1 MFRRTFLAA
10 TLFAVA
16 GSALAQSA
24 SNLSGAWRGGYVS
37 SDRNDVNEFTLN
49 LVQSGSRLSGSMVEV
64 NLIGNFDR
72 SMFLTSNLEGTV
84 SGRDVVLVKTYD
96 GSGGV
101 SHSVRYSGTVSAN
114 GRTIKG
120 TYDASG
126 ATGKF
131 EFAR

>member
-10 TLFAVA
+10 ALFAVA

-24 SNLSGAWRGGYVS
+24 SNLSGAWRGGYIS
-37 SDRNDVNEFTLN
+37 SDGNDINEFTLN